1 MWTVFKAFLEFV
13 TVLLLFHV
21 LLFWLRGLWDLSLF
35 MRDPIRPGIP
45 ILESEVLTTTK
56 VVLITFL
63 DVSEYSLQTN

>member
-21 LLFWLRGLWDLSLF
+21 LVFWLRGLWDLSLF

-45 ILESEVLTTTK
+45 ILESEVLTTVK

>member
-1 MWTVFKAFLEFV
+1 MWTVFKVFLEFV

-21 LLFWLRGLWDLSLF
+21 LDFWLRGLWDLSLF

-45 ILESEVLTTTK
+45 ILESEVLTTVK

>member
-1 MWTVFKAFLEFV
+1 MWTVFKVFLEFV
-13 TVLLLFHV
+13 TMLLLFHV
-21 LLFWLRGLWDLSLF
+21 LVFWLRGLWDLSLF

-45 ILESEVLTTTK
+45 VLESEVLTTAR